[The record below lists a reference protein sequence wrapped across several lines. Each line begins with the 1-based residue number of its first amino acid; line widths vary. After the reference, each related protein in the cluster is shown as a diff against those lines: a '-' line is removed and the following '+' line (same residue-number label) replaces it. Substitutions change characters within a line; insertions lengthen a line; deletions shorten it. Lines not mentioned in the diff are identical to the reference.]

1 MGTRLMIIRLMATI
15 MIVIAS
21 YAVGWYILTRFAQLE
36 EPDKL
41 IQEDEMNNPRLNKI
55 LLKELKD
62 EINERNLYTDGDSI
76 SIDISEEDPFYK

>member
-1 MGTRLMIIRLMATI
+1 MFIRLAATI
-15 MIVIAS
+15 MIVIAT

-55 LLKELKD
+55 LLQELKD
-62 EINERNLYTDGDSI
+62 EINKRDIYSESDSI
-76 SIDISEEDPFYK
+76 SIDIPEDDPFHE